1 MEWAGQSS
9 VHYQG
14 SVLLV
19 SSTLFLI
26 VLALTPAYV
35 SWAWAA
41 SSARRIRVEQLTLPR
56 VSAGVIG
63 QVYFLVPYVKL
74 NKQ

>member
-1 MEWAGQSS
+1 MEWAGQIS

-26 VLALTPAYV
+26 VLALTPSYV

-41 SSARRIRVEQLTLPR
+41 YSARIRDEQLTLSR
-56 VSAGVIG
+56 ISAGVIG
-63 QVYFLVPYVKL
+63 QVYFLVTW
-74 NKQ
+74 NK